1 MHSFLEGIGI
11 RNEVCLCGICLHM
24 GNDHAQQWESHAVHR
39 HKALAWAA
47 GLLSWKL
54 SCPSADEKSL
64 AIRVETVEVLESGR
78 GGKERLLNS

>member
-1 MHSFLEGIGI
+1 MRSVFVEFAFTWEMIVPNNGRVTLYIGTK
-11 RNEVCLCGICLHM
+11 H
-24 GNDHAQQWESHAVHR
+24 
-39 HKALAWAA
+39 LAWAA

-54 SCPSADEKSL
+54 SCPSVDEKPL